1 VLATGFA
8 SALSVLAL
16 WPVLDFLVRVAQA
29 PTCFSLYQCIRFLPG

>member
-1 VLATGFA
+1 VSVAALA